1 MSVELVEYVVFD
13 GVLAGAD
20 FLAFGS
26 SSRGYE
32 EWVSE
37 MQCNNAEAFLP
48 CGPSY
53 SSLL

>member
-1 MSVELVEYVVFD
+1 MEFLQVQISLRSVHRL
-13 GVLAGAD
+13 GVD
-20 FLAFGS
+20 
-26 SSRGYE
+26 YE